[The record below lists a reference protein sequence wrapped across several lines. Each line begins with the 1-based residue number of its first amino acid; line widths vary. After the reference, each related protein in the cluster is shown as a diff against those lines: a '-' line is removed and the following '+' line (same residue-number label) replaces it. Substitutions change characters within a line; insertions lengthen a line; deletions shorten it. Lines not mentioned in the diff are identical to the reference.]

1 MSPLCFSSLSR
12 LRGRGGGR
20 EGVGEVRGGMDGDN
34 MKVMERDRGEGGMRH
49 THAHTELGRVEVG
62 VMESMRGRGRLIWG
76 ELDGEGK
83 REREV
88 KG

>member
-1 MSPLCFSSLSR
+1 MFAME
-12 LRGRGGGR
+12 R

-34 MKVMERDRGEGGMRH
+34 MKVMERGRGEGGMRH
-49 THAHTELGRVEVG
+49 THTHTHTELGRVEVG
-62 VMESMRGRGRLIWG
+62 VMESIRGRGRLIWG
-76 ELDGEGK
+76 ELEGEGK